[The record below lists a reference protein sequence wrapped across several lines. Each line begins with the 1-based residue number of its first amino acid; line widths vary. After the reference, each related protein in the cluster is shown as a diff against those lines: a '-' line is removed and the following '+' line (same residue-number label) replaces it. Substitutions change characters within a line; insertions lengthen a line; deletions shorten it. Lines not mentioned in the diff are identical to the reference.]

1 MKEKEL
7 VNNIN
12 EYLLNNNYCYG
23 NEIRMGNGIPDVMIG
38 LSLNP
43 SATYFDNYYHINI
56 LDNII
61 NNDILSIDSLMDYIN
76 IPRNKVKQ
84 IINELYNLEMLE
96 CINNKLFV
104 NQNIQL
110 VEKGINI
117 SIEVKIKDWKNGLL
131 QAQRYLKFSD
141 YSYLA
146 IKSDYVKNI
155 DIAVAVKYGIGIIS
169 LMEDQLVEILKPRKS
184 QKCDYIFKNMS
195 LAQLKKSKHVQ
206 YTQTSF
212 LSIS

>member
-12 EYLLNNNYCYG
+12 EYLLNNDYYYG

-56 LDNII
+56 LDSII
-61 NNDILSIDSLMDYIN
+61 NNDISSVDSLMEYIN
-76 IPRNKVKQ
+76 LPRNKVKQ
-84 IINELYNLEMLE
+84 IIKELYDLEALE
-96 CINNKLFV
+96 CINNKIFV

-110 VEKGINI
+110 VERGINI

-155 DIAVAVKYGIGIIS
+155 DMDIAVKYGIGIIS
-169 LMEDQLVEILKPRKS
+169 LLDEQLVEILNPRKS
-184 QKCDYIFKNMS
+184 QKCDFVFKNMS
-195 LAQLKKSKHVQ
+195 LAQLQKLNQGHHSR
-206 YTQTSF
+206 TSF
-212 LSIS
+212 LSIN